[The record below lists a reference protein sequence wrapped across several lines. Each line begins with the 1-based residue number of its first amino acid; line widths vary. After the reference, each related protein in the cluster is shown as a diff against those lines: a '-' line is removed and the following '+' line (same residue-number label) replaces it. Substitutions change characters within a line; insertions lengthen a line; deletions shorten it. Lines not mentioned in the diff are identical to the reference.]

1 MLFVRCNFNNQKDSG
16 LPSIHFTTDEMGN
29 GIPKGLLFDGS
40 KHHLFY
46 QSKSDSSNDNSLHWG
61 HAISYDLINW
71 KKLPGT
77 IFPDSMKSA
86 HLGNVVIDGDNTSG
100 FGKNGNSAMIAF
112 YSYSKTDTSQSETLY
127 HQYLGIMCSLD
138 EGKTW
143 EKQTKK
149 SILLN
154 SGSIEYKISKVF
166 RHEETQQWIMILTGN
181 NDVRFYASEDLINWQ
196 FKSTFSYTIDKDRD
210 NGSWEYTDIFPL
222 TIEATKE
229 TKWILLV
236 SYNSGNSS
244 SGSGTKWVVGDFD
257 GYAFQPAKEKIKSVD
272 YGRDNFAGVTSFF
285 NDKCIFIGCIN
296 NSQQINQP
304 SDSKLSS
311 TFTLPRK
318 LSLVREFNGYI
329 IKSVPIESIGQLR
342 GKKKLLVPEDFRGII
357 EINEKQELPYEIN
370 LTFNTNTLKWL
381 DFAEKFGVELS
392 TQSGDQLVI
401 GYNHYSRV
409 FFISRLN
416 AKNNGQ
422 VDKITEVDYAP
433 YIDNQ
438 PTIEFRII
446 VDKTSVEFF
455 SGMGSVVMTEKIP
468 AKMVFNQIKLFAE
481 SGKISLLE
489 GNIIRLKSEHSILT
503 TSVSNYFKTNKL
515 LKAFKQ

>member
-1 MLFVRCNFNNQKDSG
+1 MSIRFAISLVLIILFVRCNSSPEKVSDH
-16 LPSIHFTTDEMGN
+16 PSIHFITDELGK
-29 GIPKGLLFDGS
+29 GIPTGLLFDGT

-46 QSKSDSSNDNSLHWG
+46 QSNFDSSKGNSLHWG
-61 HAISYDLINW
+61 HAISNDLIHW
-71 KKLPGT
+71 QKLPGT
-77 IFPDSMKSA
+77 IFPDSLKSV
-86 HLGNVVIDGDNTSG
+86 HFGNVVIDGDNTSG
-100 FGKNGNSAMIAF
+100 FGKNGISSMIAF
-112 YSYSKTDTSQSETLY
+112 YSYSKTETTQSDTLN

-143 EKQTKK
+143 EKYAKK
-149 SILLN
+149 SILLS

-181 NDVRFYASEDLINWQ
+181 NDVRFYTSEDLVNWQ

-210 NGSWEYTDIFPL
+210 NGNWEYTDLFPL
-222 TIEATKE
+222 TIEETKE

-236 SYNSGNSS
+236 SYNSGNPS

-257 GYAFQPAKEKIKSVD
+257 GYTFHPVKEKIKSVD
-272 YGRDNFAGVTSFF
+272 YGRDNFAGVTSSF

-296 NSQQINQP
+296 NSQQINRTT
-304 SDSKLSS
+304 DSKLTS

-329 IKSVPIESIGQLR
+329 IKSEPIEAIAQLR
-342 GKKKLLVPEDFRGII
+342 GKEKLLRAEDFRGII
-357 EINEKQELPYEIN
+357 EIKEKQELPYELN

-381 DFAEKFGVELS
+381 DFAEKFGVELL
-392 TQSGDQLVI
+392 TESGDQMVI

-416 AKNNGQ
+416 AKNNSQ
-422 VDKITEVDYAP
+422 IDKITEVDYAP
-433 YIDNQ
+433 FIDNQ

-446 VDKTSVEFF
+446 VDKTSIEFF
-455 SGMGSVVMTEKIP
+455 SGMGSVAMTEKIP
-468 AKMVFNQIKLFAE
+468 SKMVFNQIKLFAE
-481 SGKISLLE
+481 GGKISLQE
-489 GNIIRLKSEHSILT
+489 GNVIRLKSE
-503 TSVSNYFKTNKL
+503 
-515 LKAFKQ
+515 